1 MQRTI
6 ADKLRDEG
14 RAEGIAAGRTEGI
27 AVGRTEG
34 FVQGRAEALLDVL
47 RYRAV
52 PVSDDQRRRVL
63 ATRNEHILRALF
75 ARAFVI
81 GSADELFDAD

>member
-1 MQRTI
+1 MSRTT

-14 RAEGIAAGRTEGI
+14 RAEGMAL
-27 AVGRTEG
+27 GRTEG
-34 FVQGRAEALLDVL
+34 FMQGRAEALLDVL

-52 PVSDDQRRRVL
+52 AVSDAQRKRVR
-63 ATRNEHILRALF
+63 ATRDEHILREWF

-81 GSADELFDAD
+81 ASADELFDAS